1 MFRILA
7 TKFEEA
13 KLVESDIFSDARG
26 YFEET
31 YSSEKFGALG
41 LAEAFVQDNIS
52 RSNRNVVRGLHYD
65 ARMVRLV
72 RCVVGKIYD
81 VIVDL
86 REGSKTYLHW
96 EAYALSEE
104 NHRQIF
110 VPRGFAHGFLS
121 LSESVVAFKQNAYHD
136 PACERG
142 VAWDDP
148 AIGIDWPLSGEPI
161 LSGKDKAWPRIKD
174 ARTAG

>member
-1 MFRILA
+1 MPAVTLRKHIRVRNSARSVWPKPSCRTIFLARIA
-7 TKFEEA
+7 T
-13 KLVESDIFSDARG
+13 S
-26 YFEET
+26 
-31 YSSEKFGALG
+31 
-41 LAEAFVQDNIS
+41 
-52 RSNRNVVRGLHYD
+52 VRGLHYD
-65 ARMVRLV
+65 ARMVKLV
-72 RCVVGKIYD
+72 RCIVGKIYD

-96 EAYALSEE
+96 EAYELSEE

-110 VPRGFAHGFLS
+110 VSRGFAHGFLS
-121 LSESVVAFKQNAYHD
+121 LSESVVGFKQSVYHD

-161 LSGKDKAWPRIKD
+161 VSGKDKAWPRIRD
-174 ARTAG
+174 ARPAG